1 MSVGTLARGTRLFTA
16 CGAHA
21 RMWDQQVSPC
31 AHLSSSRPNLLQH
44 ASIKP
49 VIYELGIWKRRL
61 TARYVIRG
69 LILM

>member
-49 VIYELGIWKRRL
+49 VIYELFGS
-61 TARYVIRG
+61 AG
-69 LILM
+69 